1 MSYSIGVDV
10 GGTKVLGGVVDESGN
25 VLAHARRDTPRQ
37 GGAELTRAIADVALE
52 LLREF
57 AGVKSVGIS
66 AAGFVSSDRKTILA
80 TPNIAGWNGIDLDA
94 ELNSLIDLPIVIE
107 NDANAA
113 AWGESRFGAGVNEN
127 HIMML
132 TIGTGIGGGL
142 VVNGELYRGAFG
154 IAAEFGHIRVVP
166 EGLLCGCGAR
176 GCFEQYASG
185 NALLRHAREAISASP
200 EMARNLLSLG
210 DGTVAGLTGK
220 QITDAARLGDAV
232 ALAAFNTTAQ
242 WLGAGI
248 ASLSVALDPACVII
262 GGGVIDA
269 GEILLEPTR
278 VAVERYMPFAGKHPS
293 PRIIAARLGNEAG
306 LVGVADL
313 ARV

>member
-66 AAGFVSSDRKTILA
+66 AAGFVSSDRKTMLA
-80 TPNIAGWNGIDLDA
+80 TPNIAGWNGVDLDA
-94 ELNSLIDLPIVIE
+94 ELSSLIGLPIVIE

-113 AWGESRFGAGVNEN
+113 AWGEARFGAGVNED

-154 IAAEFGHIRVVP
+154 IAAEFGHVRVVP
-166 EGLLCGCGAR
+166 EGHLCGCGAR

-200 EMARNLLSLG
+200 EVARNLLSLG

-220 QITDAARLGDAV
+220 HITDAARLGDAV

-248 ASLSVALDPACVII
+248 ASLSVVIDPACVII